1 MASNPPMPRLDKVKR
16 MWLISDSDYD
26 KLRATRTP
34 LLPSVDLNQLRTR
47 FMQDRVM
54 NQVQDDS
61 AWNRLHDRIKP
72 MLQAQQTTTIPPP
85 QAPPSPARSMAS
97 PSGSVYSTASPSRS
111 EYMTASPSRSVY
123 LSPPSSIEDPEDL
136 AMRSFQ
142 NQSIHEMIEADER
155 EEKEQQEKEADM
167 KQTEEEA
174 LKIILEETNP
184 PKIRPKVERLFKML
198 ISQPEVKITSNWVY
212 IHNDKCNIRS
222 ALLLTDLVKP
232 NKKFKYKNNPAL
244 LNVLAKL
251 PGVGELVL
259 NQEAKREINQRKRP
273 GREERRRESLSN
285 LDELSFST
293 PRKGSGKVKKGRKVL
308 QWRSLFR

>member
-1 MASNPPMPRLDKVKR
+1 MPRLDKVKR

-85 QAPPSPARSMAS
+85 QAPPSPARSTAS

-198 ISQPEVKITSNWVY
+198 ISQPEVKITN
-212 IHNDKCNIRS
+212 
-222 ALLLTDLVKP
+222 T
-232 NKKFKYKNNPAL
+232 
-244 LNVLAKL
+244 
-251 PGVGELVL
+251 
-259 NQEAKREINQRKRP
+259 RK
-273 GREERRRESLSN
+273 
-285 LDELSFST
+285 ST
-293 PRKGSGKVKKGRKVL
+293 
-308 QWRSLFR
+308 